1 MDIKQTS
8 AKDTRGCGNVIPSE
22 NAPNTLDS
30 EKVDRDTLE
39 GGGCKTLTYQQ
50 NREFMIHD
58 APYQDAMRRSGA
70 SAIKGMPST
79 YWRVLRPNR
88 AVKVKLHVVWK
99 TKT

>member
-1 MDIKQTS
+1 
-8 AKDTRGCGNVIPSE
+8 
-22 NAPNTLDS
+22 
-30 EKVDRDTLE
+30 
-39 GGGCKTLTYQQ
+39 
-50 NREFMIHD
+50 MIHD

-79 YWRVLRPNR
+79 YWRVLKPNR